1 MYKQNTRRVNIKD
14 WFSFTL
20 RSEYIA
26 DLIRQKFHGLLVH
39 IYILILPSTAAHKA
53 TIQHKTTS
61 LFIFFSDPNFA
72 ISYTDTSIS
81 KDQLKLFYFIYQ
93 YLQFTCNRSMY
104 QCPSVIIQY
113 PLHPV
118 CTTFSLFTGFR
129 QNLK

>member
-61 LFIFFSDPNFA
+61 LFIFFQ
-72 ISYTDTSIS
+72 IQI
-81 KDQLKLFYFIYQ
+81 L
-93 YLQFTCNRSMY
+93 
-104 QCPSVIIQY
+104 QY
-113 PLHPV
+113 PIP
-118 CTTFSLFTGFR
+118 TP
-129 QNLK
+129 QYQKIN